1 MRAELSDRVLGRI
14 DRLSLAWRRPLGVF
28 DEPDEC
34 RFKVSFTCC
43 DARRLDTVGFR
54 AEVLGSPAAISQ
66 RAVAIFVFSRKTNLG
81 SYIAPRSPFPEAIVD
96 LPISTSDGSLS
107 GRRTSLPRTA
117 KGKEVVVE
125 RR

>member
-1 MRAELSDRVLGRI
+1 MDCNNLNAVHVRNGELDSEDANYYNLKQYNLMALFQ
-14 DRLSLAWRRPLGVF
+14 LS
-28 DEPDEC
+28 
-34 RFKVSFTCC
+34 KV
-43 DARRLDTVGFR
+43 
-54 AEVLGSPAAISQ
+54 
-66 RAVAIFVFSRKTNLG
+66 LG